1 MKSRNTSAGF
11 TLIELLVV
19 IAVIG
24 ILAAVVLA
32 SLSGAREKAK
42 TSAIKQEARQ
52 LFTLAMEHYA
62 QTGDFTTFAST
73 GSTMGDTQ
81 SGSGGIACSTRI
93 GSGTANRQ
101 KAIEICN
108 SLTAK
113 LPTNATGDLTNN
125 KLLLG
130 CGGACAIG
138 VKDNFSIQVKLQDND
153 STAGKWFCIGSSG
166 RTSEAN
172 YSHSQPGCYTNP

>member
-1 MKSRNTSAGF
+1 MKSRNNVSGF

-19 IAVIG
+19 IAVIVV
-24 ILAAVVLA
+24 LAAVIIA
-32 SLSGAREKAK
+32 SLSSARDKAK
-42 TSAIKQEARQ
+42 TAAIKSEARQ

-62 QTGDFTTFAST
+62 QTGDFTTFSSI

-81 SGSGGIACSTRI
+81 TGTGGVACSTRI
-93 GSGTANRQ
+93 AVGTANRQ
-101 KAIEICN
+101 KAIDICN
-108 SLTAK
+108 SLVGK
-113 LPTNATGDLTNN
+113 LPTNAAGDLTNN

-138 VKDNFSIQVKLQDND
+138 TKDNFSIQVKLQDND
-153 STAGKWFCIGSSG
+153 TTAGKWFCIGSSG
-166 RTSEAN
+166 RTSEAS